1 MIRSK
6 IGILVVG
13 HGSSLNYNRELVESY
28 SKKIGDSFDEVR
40 TSFLNINRPT
50 ISESL
55 EELLNQDLDKIVVLP
70 LFLAHGVHTLKD
82 IPMAIGFEDGEKR
95 KVVERDGKKVEI
107 IYSEPLGSH
116 DLISK
121 VAIMRIEEAL
131 SDNA

>member
-1 MIRSK
+1 MIQSK

-40 TSFLNINRPT
+40 VSFLNINRPT

-70 LFLAHGVHTLKD
+70 LFLAHGVHTLMD
-82 IPMAIGFEDGEKR
+82 IPTAIGLKGGEKR

-116 DLISK
+116 DLILK
-121 VAIMRIEEAL
+121 VAIMRIEKAL